1 MVETINPVVYGGA
14 AGSRSGYRTALA
26 LHVLGATAAAAIF
39 GAALGGLGSVLGA
52 PWGVAGVLA
61 VALAAGLYL
70 LREAFRVPVPVL
82 EARRQVPDW
91 WRTFFSRNVTAVLYG
106 AGVGIGFFTYLGHG
120 TLLVVSISA
129 VASGRPLL
137 AALLV
142 APFGLARGLAIG
154 VGARTE
160 DPSGLLNR
168 LAAFARRGWPR
179 LAHGVALGLVAL
191 TAALAARRLPRGGVG
206 EVAAAA
212 LAVAFAWAA
221 VSKVASWRSWRRAL
235 SGYGLPAGGERVA
248 AVGVPVAETTV
259 PLLILLGFPRAA
271 GIVAIALLIAFSGA
285 ILAARARRGDRL
297 PCGCFGGAR
306 VRDYRPMLARNAL
319 LAAVGSV
326 AALAGSDGTMQ
337 SRIAAPGRGE
347 LLPAAIVVMSLALAS
362 WTLGRGL
369 YLLRRIDR

>member
-14 AGSRSGYRTALA
+14 AGSRSRYRTALA
-26 LHVLGATAAAAIF
+26 LHVLGAAAAAASF
-39 GAALGGLGSVLGA
+39 GAALGGLGSLLGA
-52 PWGVAGVLA
+52 PWGAAGVLA
-61 VALAAGLYL
+61 VAAAAGLYM

-91 WRTFFSRNVTAVLYG
+91 WRTFFSRNVTAFLYG
-106 AGVGIGFFTYLGHG
+106 AGVGIGFVTYLGHG
-120 TLLVVSISA
+120 TLLVVSIAA
-129 VASGRPLL
+129 VASGRPLVGTL
-137 AALLV
+137 LLV
-142 APFGLARGLAIG
+142 PFGLARALAIG

-160 DPSGLLNR
+160 DPSGLVNR

-191 TAALAARRLPRGGVG
+191 TAALAARRLPRGDVG

-235 SGYGLPAGGERVA
+235 SGYGLPAGGERIA

-259 PLLILLGFPRAA
+259 PLLVLLGFPQAA
-271 GIVAIALLIAFSGA
+271 GVVAIALLIAFSGA

-306 VRDYRPMLARNAL
+306 VREYRAMLARNTL

-326 AALAGSDGTMQ
+326 AALGASDATVQ
-337 SRIAAPGRGE
+337 SRIAAPGRE
-347 LLPAAIVVMSLALAS
+347 DLLPAAIVAVSLAVAS

-369 YLLRRIDR
+369 YLLRRIER